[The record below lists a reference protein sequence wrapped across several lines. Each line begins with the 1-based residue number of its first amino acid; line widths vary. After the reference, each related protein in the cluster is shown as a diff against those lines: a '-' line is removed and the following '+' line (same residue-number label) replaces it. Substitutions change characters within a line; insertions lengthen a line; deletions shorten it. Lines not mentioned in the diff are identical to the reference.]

1 MDRILRIPLIPV
13 LAVQGLMVRSR
24 AQMLPEPGG
33 PRRGRTGSG
42 PPLRLLVTGDSSAAG
57 VGVGAQAEALSGA
70 LVSRLSQHAEV
81 DWRLEATTGHRT
93 RDTLD
98 RLAALPDLRFDVA
111 VVALGVNDTTRF
123 MSPKAFARRQAEL
136 AQILINRF
144 GVRLVLLNAIPPI
157 AQFPLLPNPL
167 AWTLGRHAERL
178 EAARQAKL
186 AQMNEAEILAPEVPF
201 DPKYIAEDGFH
212 PNALAYSVWA
222 EQLDR
227 RIRLFLQN

>member
-1 MDRILRIPLIPV
+1 MDRILRIPLIPL
-13 LAVQGLMVRSR
+13 LAVQALMVRTR
-24 AQMLPEPGG
+24 AQMLPEPAG
-33 PRRGRTGSG
+33 PRSGHAGVG
-42 PPLRLLVTGDSSAAG
+42 PPLRLLIAGDSSAAG
-57 VGVGAQAEALSGA
+57 VGVGKQTEALSGA
-70 LVSRLSQHAEV
+70 LVARLSQHAEV

-123 MSPKAFARRQAEL
+123 MSPKAFARRQADL

-178 EAARQAKL
+178 EAARQAEL
-186 AQMNEAEILAPEVPF
+186 AQISGVEILAPEVLF

-212 PNALAYSVWA
+212 PNALAYSIWA

-227 RIRLFLQN
+227 RIRSFLQS